1 MDIKKKK
8 DNEDLPRDLREL
20 LPILEAR
27 FEELQRKFD
36 NFFLGL
42 EKRPPLR
49 ERDDLHRRLMKLVDI
64 KGYQYNFI
72 YRAKQ
77 LILKFNTYNAMW
89 ERMLRRLEEGEPL
102 EKVRRMG
109 AGLRRSKEKK
119 SEEKREEEKR
129 EKEWLEVSSPAEL
142 ETGLDRL
149 YDWLRRESEKR
160 GMRVMDREAF
170 KKKLLPQLKEK
181 ATSKLKMKVDLSS
194 GKPKIKIKKE
204 R

>member
-109 AGLRRSKEKK
+109 AGLRRSGQKKPEEKK
-119 SEEKREEEKR
+119 GE
-129 EKEWLEVSSPAEL
+129 EWLEVSSPTDL
-142 ETGLDRL
+142 EKSLDRL

-204 R
+204 K

>member
-1 MDIKKKK
+1 MDMKKKK
-8 DNEDLPRDLREL
+8 GNEELPRDLREL

-49 ERDDLHRRLMKLVDI
+49 ERDDLHRRLLKLVDI

-102 EKVRRMG
+102 ERVRRMG
-109 AGLRRSKEKK
+109 AGLRRGREKKPEEKKEKD
-119 SEEKREEEKR
+119 
-129 EKEWLEVSSPAEL
+129 WLEVSSPAEL
-142 ETGLDRL
+142 EKSLDRL

-160 GMRVMDREAF
+160 GMNIMDREAF
-170 KKKLLPQLKEK
+170 KKKLLPQLREK
-181 ATSKLKMKVDLSS
+181 ATTNKLKMKVDLSS

-204 R
+204 K